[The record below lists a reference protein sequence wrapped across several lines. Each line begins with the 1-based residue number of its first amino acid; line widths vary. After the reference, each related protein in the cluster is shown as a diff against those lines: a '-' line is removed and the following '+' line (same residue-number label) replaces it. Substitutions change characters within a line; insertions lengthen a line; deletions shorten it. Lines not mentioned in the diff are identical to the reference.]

1 MEYIEASLIGII
13 FSFVIFYGIVKKVN
27 IYHVFIQGAVEG
39 LKLSYRVFP
48 PILAMIL
55 AYKVFSDSR
64 LLGFITKV
72 LTPMFLKLNFP
83 PQLLP
88 LIIIK
93 PLSGSGSLGVF
104 TEILKNAGPDSRIG
118 IMAALIMGSTETIFY
133 TLTVY
138 IGGIKAKKSRHAIIA
153 AVFTE
158 LIAVVITLFYCN
170 IMLY

>member
-1 MEYIEASLIGII
+1 MGYIEASLIGII
-13 FSFVIFYGIVKKVN
+13 FSFVILYGLIKKVN
-27 IYHVFIQGAVEG
+27 VYHAFIQGAVEG
-39 LKLSYRVFP
+39 IKLTYRVFP

-55 AYKVFSDSR
+55 AYKVFSDSNT
-64 LLGFITKV
+64 LDFITRI
-72 LTPMFLKLNFP
+72 LTPIFIKVNFP

-93 PLSGSGSLGVF
+93 PLSGSGSIGVF
-104 TEILKNAGPDSRIG
+104 TEIMKNAGPDSKIG

-138 IGGIKAKKSRHAIIA
+138 VGGIKAKKTRHAIIA
-153 AVFTE
+153 AVFTG

-170 IMLY
+170 IML